1 MESFLLFLL
10 SLITALLIVLLFLL
24 LKKKDSPES
33 AYVKMMMES
42 AKNDRTDITGRLD
55 KMDEKLFEG
64 LNNSTKTIQNQ
75 FFQHREIIKEVSS
88 ELERLKETNKQVLNF
103 SEKLQSLESILKS
116 PKKRGVL
123 GEFYLETLLSN
134 ILPEDLYK
142 MQYKFKNGEIVDATI
157 FFQDKIIPID
167 SKFSLENF
175 NLIETETD
183 EVKKAELIKK
193 FNLDL
198 KNRIEETSK
207 YIRPEERTTDFAF
220 MFIPAEGIYVSL
232 LNYNS
237 KDSITSGDIISMAFK
252 KHVIIVSPISFYAYL
267 QTVLQ
272 GLKSL
277 KIEASVKEI
286 LEKTLEL
293 SKDIEKYE
301 QSFSRLGKQLET
313 TVKTYN
319 AASNRFKKIDK
330 DLYKLSEGKKENLLS
345 PYIIDTEE

>member
-1 MESFLLFLL
+1 VVIL
-10 SLITALLIVLLFLL
+10 SLL
-24 LKKKDSPES
+24 LKKRNENPENEL
-33 AYVKMMMES
+33 VKILMES
-42 AKNDRTDITGRLD
+42 TKTDRNDITGRLD
-55 KMDEKLFEG
+55 KMDEKIYES

-75 FFQHREIIKEVSS
+75 FFQHREIIKEVSG

-103 SEKLQSLESILKS
+103 SEKLQSLENILKS

-134 ILPEDLYK
+134 ILPGDLYK
-142 MQYKFKNGEIVDATI
+142 MQYKFKNGEIVDAVI
-157 FFQDKIIPID
+157 FFQEKIIPID

-175 NLIETETD
+175 NLIETEND
-183 EVKKAELIKK
+183 EVKKTELIKK
-193 FNLDL
+193 FNIDL

-207 YIRPEERTTDFAF
+207 YIRPEENTTDFAF

-286 LEKTLEL
+286 LKKTLEL

-301 QSFSRLGKQLET
+301 ESFSRLGKQLET

-319 AASNRFKKIDK
+319 IASNRFKKIDK
-330 DLYKLSEGKKENLLS
+330 DLYKLSDGKKENLLS
-345 PYIIDTEE
+345 PYTIDTEE